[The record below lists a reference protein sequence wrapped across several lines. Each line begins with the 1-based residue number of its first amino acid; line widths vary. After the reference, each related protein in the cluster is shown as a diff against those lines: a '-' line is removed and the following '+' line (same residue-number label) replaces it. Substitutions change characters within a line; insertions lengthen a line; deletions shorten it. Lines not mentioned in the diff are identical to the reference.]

1 MHRMHIEFKT
11 DFRGWLET
19 HRWKPK
25 ELSENLGV
33 SRQTIHHWMDG
44 TSTPKN
50 EEVIRKLY
58 KLGGDTLIQ
67 FMNRDDKPRIA
78 KPRAYFEIEGGA
90 KIEGEIRINGAKNA
104 ALPMLCAALLTAE
117 KCTFLEVPNIT
128 DIDNLLT
135 IFQDIGVEVN
145 RFPAERKVEIQAKKI
160 NLETLSDLD
169 DVRKFR
175 ASLLMLGP
183 ILTRFGA
190 CEILMPGGC
199 VIGARPNNIHTDGLT
214 TLGAEIEE
222 TEDSLKATFDRKKL
236 ANNRLLLSEASVT
249 GTENLAMFL
258 AGQPESAEIYFTAAE
273 PHVCATL
280 EMLGSMGATVA
291 GAGTHHVKITGSKKL
306 KGGTFTIPTDGVLVG
321 TYAIAAL
328 LTEGDLMITNVNH
341 RELFSFYGLLKRLGA
356 QFEMLEGALHIK
368 PSPNLKAIRK
378 VQTAIYPGFST
389 DLQSPLGVLLTQCEG
404 DSLLFE
410 TLFENRL
417 TYLLELEKM
426 GAQVQILNPHQARIS
441 GKTKLRA
448 AEVQSWD
455 LRAGAAMV
463 LAGLIAE
470 GYTKVTNINYID
482 RGYEDFVENLNRLGA
497 NIERVET

>member
-1 MHRMHIEFKT
+1 MHIEFKT
-11 DFRGWLET
+11 NFRGWLEN

-25 ELSENLGV
+25 ELAENLGV

-44 TSTPKN
+44 SSTPKN

-58 KLGGDTLIQ
+58 KLGGDNLIT

-78 KPRAYFEIEGGA
+78 KPRAYFEIEGGT
-90 KIEGEIRINGAKNA
+90 KISGEIRINGAKNA
-104 ALPMLCAALLTAE
+104 ALPMLCAALLTPE

-135 IFQDIGVEVN
+135 IFEDIGVSVN
-145 RFPAERKVEIQAKKI
+145 RYPTERKVEIEAKKVD
-160 NLETLSDLD
+160 LDRLADLD

-183 ILTRFGA
+183 ILSRFGQ

-199 VIGARPNNIHTDGLT
+199 VIGARSNYIHTDGLQL
-214 TLGAEIEE
+214 LGAEVEE
-222 TEDSLKATFDRKKL
+222 SDDSLKATFDREDLKSK
-236 ANNRLLLSEASVT
+236 RILLSEASVT

-258 AGQPESAEIYFTAAE
+258 AGQNDTAEIYFSAAE

-280 EMLGSMGATVA
+280 EMLNSMGAMIE
-291 GAGTHHVKITGSKKL
+291 GIGTHHLKIKGTKML
-306 KGGTFTIPTDGVLVG
+306 KGGTFTIPTDGLLVG

-328 LTEGDLMITNVNH
+328 LTQGELMIKNVNH

-356 QFEMLEGALHIK
+356 QFEMLDDALHVL
-368 PSPNLKAIRK
+368 PSPNLKAIPK

-426 GAQVQILNPHQARIS
+426 GAKVQILNPHQARIS
-441 GKTKLRA
+441 GKVKLRA

-470 GYTKVTNINYID
+470 GYTKVTNIDYID
-482 RGYEDFVENLNRLGA
+482 RGYEDFVENLNSLGA
-497 NIERVET
+497 HIERVET

>member
-1 MHRMHIEFKT
+1 MYIEFKM
-11 DFRGWLET
+11 DFRSWLEV

-25 ELSENLGV
+25 ELAEYLGV
-33 SRQTIHHWMDG
+33 SRQTIHHWLDG
-44 TSTPKN
+44 SSMPKN

-58 KLGGDTLIQ
+58 KLGGDNLIL
-67 FMNRDDKPRIA
+67 FLNRDDKPRIA
-78 KPRAYFEIEGGA
+78 KPRAYFEIEGGT
-90 KIEGEIRINGAKNA
+90 KISGKIRINGAKNA
-104 ALPMLCAALLTAE
+104 ALPMLCAALLTSE

-128 DIDNLLT
+128 DIDNLLA
-135 IFQDIGVEVN
+135 IFKAIGVEVK
-145 RFPAERKVEIQAKKI
+145 RFPTERKVEIEAKK
-160 NLETLSDLD
+160 LDLSLLSGLD

-183 ILTRFGA
+183 ILSRFGQ
-190 CEILMPGGC
+190 CKILMPGGC
-199 VIGARPNNIHTDGLT
+199 VIGARSNYIHTDGLHL
-214 TLGAEIEE
+214 LGAEVEE
-222 TEDSLKATFDRKKL
+222 SDESLKATFERDLLKSKRI
-236 ANNRLLLSEASVT
+236 LLSEASVT

-258 AGQPESAEIYFTAAE
+258 AGQADTAEIYFSAAE

-280 EMLGSMGATVA
+280 EMLNRMGARIE
-291 GAGTHHVKITGSKKL
+291 GIGTHHLKITGSKKL
-306 KGGTFTIPTDGVLVG
+306 EGGIFTVPSDGLLVG

-328 LTEGDLMITNVNH
+328 LTQGELLIKNVNH

-356 QFEMLEGALHIK
+356 QFEMLEGALHVF
-368 PSPNLKAIRK
+368 PSPSLKAIPK

-404 DSLLFE
+404 ESLLFE

-426 GAQVQILNPHQARIS
+426 GAQIQILNPHQARIT
-441 GKTKLRA
+441 GKVKLRA

-470 GYTKVTNINYID
+470 GYTKVTNIDYID
-482 RGYEDFVENLNRLGA
+482 RGYENFVENLNSLGA
-497 NIERVET
+497 HIERVETT

>member
-1 MHRMHIEFKT
+1 MHIEFKT

-25 ELSENLGV
+25 ELAENLGV

-58 KLGGDTLIQ
+58 KLGGDNLIA
-67 FMNRDDKPRIA
+67 FTNRDDKPRIA
-78 KPRAYFEIEGGA
+78 KPRAYFEIEGGTQ
-90 KIEGEIRINGAKNA
+90 INGEIRINGAKNA
-104 ALPMLCAALLTAE
+104 ALPMLCAALLTPE
-117 KCTFLEVPNIT
+117 KCTFKDVPNIT
-128 DIDNLLT
+128 DIDNLLE
-135 IFQDIGVEVN
+135 IFEAIGVEVSRN
-145 RFPAERKVEIQAKKI
+145 KTDRIVVIQAKKLD
-160 NLETLSDLD
+160 LEALSDLD

-175 ASLLMLGP
+175 ASILMLGP
-183 ILTRFGA
+183 ILSRFGT

-199 VIGARPNNIHTDGLT
+199 VIGARPNHIHTDGLR
-214 TLGAEIEE
+214 TLGAKVEE
-222 TEDSLKATFDRKKL
+222 TEDCLKAEFDRPSL
-236 ANNRLLLSEASVT
+236 ENNRLLLSEASVT
-249 GTENLAMFL
+249 GTENLGMFL
-258 AGQPESAEIYFTAAE
+258 AGQPDTAEIYFAAAE

-280 EMLGSMGATVA
+280 NMVAEMGAKVE
-291 GAGTHHVKITGSKKL
+291 GVGTHHVKITGSKNL
-306 KGGTFTIPTDGVLVG
+306 KGGTFTIPTDGLLVG

-328 LTEGDLMITNVNH
+328 LTQGELMITNVSH
-341 RELFSFYGLLKRLGA
+341 KELFSFYGLLKRLGA
-356 QFEMLEGALHIK
+356 QFEMLDNALHIK
-368 PSPNLKAIRK
+368 PSPDLKAISK

-404 DSLLFE
+404 ESILFE

-426 GAQVQILNPHQARIS
+426 GAQVQILNPHQAKIS

-470 GYTKVTNINYID
+470 GYTKVTNIDYID

-497 NIERVET
+497 HIERVET

>member
-1 MHRMHIEFKT
+1 MHIEFKT

-25 ELSENLGV
+25 ELSETLGV

-58 KLGGDTLIQ
+58 KLGGDNLIV

-78 KPRAYFEIEGGA
+78 KPRAFFEIEGGT
-90 KIEGEIRINGAKNA
+90 KISGEIRINGAKNA
-104 ALPMLCAALLTAE
+104 ALPMLCAALLTPE

-128 DIDNLLT
+128 DIDNLLN
-135 IFQDIGVEVN
+135 IFSDIGVHVKRYPEQ
-145 RFPAERKVEIQAKKI
+145 RKVEIEAKEV
-160 NLETLSDLD
+160 NFEALSDLD

-183 ILTRFGA
+183 LLSRFGQ

-199 VIGARPNNIHTDGLT
+199 VIGARPNYIHTDGLQI
-214 TLGAEIEE
+214 LGAEIEE
-222 TEDSLKATFDRKKL
+222 TDDSLKATFDRSDFASK
-236 ANNRLLLSEASVT
+236 RILLSEASVT
-249 GTENLAMFL
+249 GTENLAMFM
-258 AGQPESAEIYFTAAE
+258 AGQADSGEIYFSAAE

-280 EMLGSMGATVA
+280 EMLNQMGADIK
-291 GAGTHHVKITGSKKL
+291 GIGSHHLQIQGTKKL
-306 KGGTFTIPTDGVLVG
+306 KGGTFKIPTDGLLVG

-328 LTEGDLMITNVNH
+328 LTEGELIIKNVNH
-341 RELFSFYGLLKRLGA
+341 RELFSFYGVLKRLGA
-356 QFEMLEGALHIK
+356 QFEMLDDALHIK
-368 PSPNLKAIRK
+368 PSPNLKAIPK

-404 DSLLFE
+404 DSILFE

-426 GAQVQILNPHQARIS
+426 GAKVQILNPHQARIS

-470 GYTKVTNINYID
+470 GYTKVTNIDYID
-482 RGYEDFVENLNRLGA
+482 RGYEDFVENLNALGA
-497 NIERVET
+497 NIERIET

>member
-1 MHRMHIEFKT
+1 MHIEFKT
-11 DFRGWLET
+11 DFRGWLEA

-58 KLGGDTLIQ
+58 KLGGDNLIQ

-78 KPRAYFEIEGGA
+78 KPRAYFEIEGGT
-90 KIEGEIRINGAKNA
+90 KISGEIRINGAKNA
-104 ALPMLCAALLTAE
+104 ALPMLCAALLTPE
-117 KCTFLEVPNIT
+117 KCTFLEVPNIS

-135 IFQDIGVEVN
+135 IFEDIGVSVK
-145 RFPAERKVEIQAKKI
+145 RYPAERKVEIQATQLDLKR
-160 NLETLSDLD
+160 LSDLD

-183 ILTRFGA
+183 ILSRFGE

-199 VIGARPNNIHTDGLT
+199 VIGARSNYIHTDGLM
-214 TLGAEIEE
+214 TLGAEVEE
-222 TEDSLKATFDRKKL
+222 TEDSLKATFNLKSL
-236 ANNRLLLSEASVT
+236 ASNRLLLSEASVT

-258 AGQPESAEIYFTAAE
+258 AGQPDSAEIYFTAAE
-273 PHVCATL
+273 PHVSATI
-280 EMLGSMGATVA
+280 EMLGSMGADVE
-291 GAGTHHVKITGSKKL
+291 GAGTHHVKITGRKDL
-306 KGGTFTIPTDGVLVG
+306 KGGTFTIPTDGLLVG

-328 LTEGDLMITNVNH
+328 LTQGDLMITNVNH

-356 QFEMLEGALHIK
+356 QFEMLDRALHVM
-368 PSPNLKAIRK
+368 PSPNLKAISK

-426 GAQVQILNPHQARIS
+426 GAQVQILNPHQAKIT

-470 GYTKVTNINYID
+470 GYTKVTNIDYID
-482 RGYEDFVENLNRLGA
+482 RGYENFVENLNRLGA
-497 NIERVET
+497 HIERVET

>member
-1 MHRMHIEFKT
+1 MHIEFKT

-25 ELSENLGV
+25 ELSETLGV

-44 TSTPKN
+44 ASTPKN

-58 KLGGDTLIQ
+58 KLGGDNLIA

-78 KPRAYFEIEGGA
+78 KPRAYFEIEGGTTL
-90 KIEGEIRINGAKNA
+90 KGEIRINGAKNA
-104 ALPMLCAALLTAE
+104 ALPMLCGALLTSE
-117 KCTFLEVPNIT
+117 KCTFLDVPNIT
-128 DIDNLLT
+128 DIDNLLE
-135 IFQDIGVEVN
+135 IFEAIGAKVKRDKEK
-145 RFPAERKVEIQAKKI
+145 RTAEIEAKDI
-160 NLETLSDLD
+160 NLEALSDLD

-183 ILTRFGA
+183 ILTRMGA

-199 VIGARPNNIHTDGLT
+199 VIGARSNSIHTDGLR
-214 TLGAEIEE
+214 TLGAEVEE
-222 TEDSLKATFDRKKL
+222 TEDSIQATFKGDKL
-236 ANNRLLLSEASVT
+236 ANKRLLLSEASVT

-258 AGQPESAEIYFTAAE
+258 AGKPETAEIYFAAAE

-280 EMLGSMGATVA
+280 NMMADMGAKVE
-291 GAGTHHVKITGSKKL
+291 GAGTHHVKITGTSNL
-306 KGGTFTIPTDGVLVG
+306 KGGTFTIPPDGLLVG

-328 LTEGDLMITNVNH
+328 LTQGELMITNVNH
-341 RELFSFYGLLKRLGA
+341 KELFSFYGVLKRLGA
-356 QFEMLEGALHIK
+356 QFEMLDDALHVK
-368 PSPNLKAIRK
+368 PSPNLKSIAK

-426 GAQVQILNPHQARIS
+426 GAKVQTLNPHQAKIS
-441 GKTKLRA
+441 GKTALRA

-470 GYTKVTNINYID
+470 GYTKVTNIDYID